1 MHPLI
6 GTGTALAPTVPIVM
20 PRTTWTADAPSAR
33 LTTATSISEIIRSTR
48 LRWSTRPRLI
58 SSNAIT
64 SSPDTAGSS
73 YHGVRVAGQR
83 DLQ

>member
-1 MHPLI
+1 
-6 GTGTALAPTVPIVM
+6 
-20 PRTTWTADAPSAR
+20 
-33 LTTATSISEIIRSTR
+33 
-48 LRWSTRPRLI
+48 LI